1 MWMIAGML
9 LGLVIVASLLGFHAG
24 PHVHLMA
31 GVLGL
36 VAAGWLVAIAV
47 TGPLWPGLWVL
58 LSGDLVI
65 SASVGVLAWKGL
77 TSHRR
82 NLPTRQLAALEGA
95 EGVAVTDLAPAGVVR
110 VLGEQWSA
118 VAVNGAAPAGTAVQ
132 VLGVRGVRLEVWA
145 DQVTAGAHPTDR
157 KGHQT

>member
-1 MWMIAGML
+1 MWAIAGVL
-9 LGLVIVASLLGFHAG
+9 LGVVVIASLLGFHAG
-24 PHVHLMA
+24 PHVHLTA
-31 GVLGL
+31 GVLGV

-47 TGPLWPGLWVL
+47 TGRPWPGLWVL

-65 SASVGVLAWKGL
+65 SAGVGLLAWKGL
-77 TSHRR
+77 TARR
-82 NLPTRQLAALEGA
+82 RSLPSRHLSALEGA
-95 EGVAVTDLAPAGVVR
+95 EGVAVTDLTPAGVVR

-145 DQVTAGAHPTDR
+145 DQAPAGAHPTDR
-157 KGHQT
+157 KGHQA